1 MSNRSV
7 LIVDDEKNIR
17 LTLSMALEKLK
28 IPVDT
33 AVNGEEALNK
43 LAEKSFALMLLDL
56 RMPGIDGMEVLR
68 RVPEI
73 RPEVKVV
80 IITAYGGPSKPAVE
94 AMKLGAVD
102 FLQKPFDAEDV
113 RDLVSSLLDQAT
125 QERYRGRE
133 YDGYLD
139 LALKRISRG
148 EFDAA
153 RVYAHKAIAINSDR
167 HEAYNLLGG
176 LYEARSNR
184 LEAEK
189 SYRVALALTP
199 SYKPAQKNLD
209 RVTSRPYTPWVL
221 IGGFMPKKK
230 ENDPELRA
238 CGPIIIPCSAAL
250 AASGPGGG
258 LNLHPCQDPPL
269 VSLCRQF
276 PLHPA

>member
-1 MSNRSV
+1 MANRSV

-17 LTLSMALEKLK
+17 LTLSMALKKLN

-43 LAEKSFALMLLDL
+43 LAEKSYGLMLLDL
-56 RMPGIDGMEVLR
+56 RMPGINGMEVLK

-80 IITAYGGPSKPAVE
+80 IITAYGSIEAAVE

-113 RDLVSSLLDQAT
+113 RNLVSSLLDQAT
-125 QERYRGRE
+125 RDTSRNQE
-133 YDGYLD
+133 YDNYLE
-139 LALKRISRG
+139 LASKRIGKG

-153 RVYAHKAIAINSDR
+153 RLYAHKAISIDSDR
-167 HEAYNLLGG
+167 PEAFNLLGG

-189 SYRVALALTP
+189 NYRVALALTP

-209 RVTSRPYTPWVL
+209 RVTRRPYTPLGIDW
-221 IGGFMPKKK
+221 
-230 ENDPELRA
+230 
-238 CGPIIIPCSAAL
+238 
-250 AASGPGGG
+250 G
-258 LNLHPCQDPPL
+258 LP
-269 VSLCRQF
+269 SK
-276 PLHPA
+276 A